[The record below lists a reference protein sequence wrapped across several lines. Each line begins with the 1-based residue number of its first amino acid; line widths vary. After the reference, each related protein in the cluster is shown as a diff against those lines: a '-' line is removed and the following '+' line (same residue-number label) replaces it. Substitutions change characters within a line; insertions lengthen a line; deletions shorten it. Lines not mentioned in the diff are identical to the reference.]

1 MIKVMHLYSCHVHMW
16 SQPNEWCTIGSCL
29 IMGAGWLVIG
39 QLCQWAHCKYDFPS
53 KFKFNR
59 ISFCI
64 HPDSPEEVTTKFCT
78 CHNSTAVV
86 ACAKICSDV
95 ISKDV
100 NYRHRVLLGNL
111 LFCRHNHK
119 YNGPLSASVIWT
131 SLTTIQYMSCQVKC
145 E

>member
-53 KFKFNR
+53 LVKFNK

-64 HPDSPEEVTTKFCT
+64 YPNSAGDVTTKFCT
-78 CHNSTAVV
+78 CHNSCAVV
-86 ACAKICSDV
+86 ACANICSDV
-95 ISKDV
+95 ISR
-100 NYRHRVLLGNL
+100 NINWRHRVLQGNL
-111 LFCRHNHK
+111 PFGRHNHK
-119 YNGPLSASVIWT
+119 YNGSPPASAIWT
-131 SLTTIQYMSCQVKC
+131 SLTTILCMSCQVECK
-145 E
+145 